1 MKTLLRDADGESLVW
16 WNWQNLAKPGQHRN
30 ARAWLHFYDNSIGVQ
45 WVFRPRNLSLG
56 ITFADT
62 TVDDD
67 SLSFH
72 FSIPFLLALYVSIAR
87 IPIVKRLPGVKYVS
101 GQRDSGMRSISFAY
115 DRRENNWV
123 HWRLWRNPHF
133 GKSRDWRDDGLFID
147 DVIYGSDKYSEID
160 LGSQP
165 CVIAMPERSYNATA
179 RRYIATWTRKR
190 WCKPKSI
197 NRVDIEVPEG
207 ISKPGHG
214 ENSWDMEDNATFG
227 FTTNADTVEEAIE
240 CLRSKILKERKK
252 FGGEDWVP
260 SE

>member
-101 GQRDSGMRSISFAY
+101 GQHDSGMRSISFAY

-165 CVIAMPERSYNATA
+165 CVIVMPERSYNATA

-190 WCKPKSI
+190 WCKPKAI
-197 NRVDIEVPEG
+197 NRVEIEVPEG

-214 ENSWDMEDNATFG
+214 ENSWDMEDDATFG

>member
-101 GQRDSGMRSISFAY
+101 GQHDSGMRSISFAY

>member
-101 GQRDSGMRSISFAY
+101 GQHDSGMRSISFAY

-227 FTTNADTVEEAIE
+227 FTTNADTVEEATE

>member
-101 GQRDSGMRSISFAY
+101 GQHDSGMRSISFAY

-160 LGSQP
+160 SSSGNP
-165 CVIAMPERSYNATA
+165 IAKTEATA
-179 RRYIATWTRKR
+179 AYNCWVDRQGRFDASQTYVMPDLIMGVDDAIADLKRGKLVIVGINHIEKVRRR
-190 WCKPKSI
+190 
-197 NRVDIEVPEG
+197 IE
-207 ISKPGHG
+207 I
-214 ENSWDMEDNATFG
+214 
-227 FTTNADTVEEAIE
+227 EERDE
-240 CLRSKILKERKK
+240 
-252 FGGEDWVP
+252 
-260 SE
+260 

>member
-72 FSIPFLLALYVSIAR
+72 FSIPFLLALYVSIAK

-101 GQRDSGMRSISFAY
+101 GQHDSGMRSISFAY

-179 RRYIATWTRKR
+179 RRYISTWTRKR

>member
-101 GQRDSGMRSISFAY
+101 GQHDSGMRSISFAY

-179 RRYIATWTRKR
+179 RRYISTWTRKR

-240 CLRSKILKERKK
+240 HLRSEILKERKK

>member
-72 FSIPFLLALYVSIAR
+72 FSIPFLLALYVSIAK

-101 GQRDSGMRSISFAY
+101 GQHDSGMRSISFAY

-179 RRYIATWTRKR
+179 RRYISTWTRKR

-240 CLRSKILKERKK
+240 HLRSEILKERKK

>member
-1 MKTLLRDADGESLVW
+1 MKTLLRDADGESLIW
-16 WNWQNLAKPGQHRN
+16 WNWQNLAKPGQRRN
-30 ARAWLHFYDNSIGVQ
+30 ARAWLYFYGNSIGVQ

-72 FSIPFLLALYVSIAR
+72 FSIPFLPALYVSIAKF
-87 IPIVKRLPGVKYVS
+87 PIVKHLPGVKYVS
-101 GQRDSGMRSISFAY
+101 RQHDSGMRSISFAY

-133 GKSRDWRDDGLFID
+133 GNSRDWRDSGLFID
-147 DVIYGSDKYSEID
+147 DVIFGRDKYSERELD
-160 LGSQP
+160 SQP
-165 CVIAMPERSYNATA
+165 CVIVMPERSYNATA
-179 RRYIATWTRKR
+179 RRYVATWTRKR
-190 WCKPKSI
+190 WRKPKSI
-197 NRVDIEVPEG
+197 NRVEIEVPEG
-207 ISKPGHG
+207 IGAPGHG
-214 ENSWDMEDNATFG
+214 ENSWDMDDDATFE

-240 CLRSKILKERKK
+240 SLRARILKERKK

-260 SE
+260 S

>member
-101 GQRDSGMRSISFAY
+101 GQHDSGMRSISFAY

-240 CLRSKILKERKK
+240 HLRSEILKERKK